1 MTQGKLK
8 CVLELSLTFCH
19 MLPSS
24 GGAEQQQRQEEEEEE
39 EEEMEED
46 QVVPQRGNQ
55 EVSQLDREQLEQL
68 EDSEPPQVGGQ
79 EAGQPKD
86 DRSSSSPSLFSDPP
100 DPDEGPLLL
109 HSWEGVLREGTATPS
124 EVQGGRQGEQGGSG
138 GGRGGGA
145 QSAEVGGVSPEGQ
158 QDVSS
163 EPEMVNDSSAED
175 EPGGREER
183 RGEGM

>member
-1 MTQGKLK
+1 
-8 CVLELSLTFCH
+8 
-19 MLPSS
+19 
-24 GGAEQQQRQEEEEEE
+24 
-39 EEEMEED
+39 MEEG
-46 QVVPQRGNQ
+46 QVVPQGGGNQ
-55 EVSQLDREQLEQL
+55 EVPQLDRDQLEQL
-68 EDSEPPQVGGQ
+68 EDSEPPQVGEQ

-124 EVQGGRQGEQGGSG
+124 EVQGGGGRQGEQGGSG

-145 QSAEVGGVSPEGQ
+145 QSAEVGGGSPEGQ

-183 RGEGM
+183 RGEGT